1 MAEQRSFRGSKQW
14 DWRRHETSR
23 MWFKTDEGQDR
34 EDVKRRAL
42 TVLRSVAYGSDG
54 VEPDFDGPLWALQDI
69 CSRDEL
75 RSACLWFRA
84 AAAYSED
91 EEVRRVLCIEA
102 YGKIER
108 ALRCYL

>member
-1 MAEQRSFRGSKQW
+1 MSEERSFRGSRQW
-14 DWRRHETSR
+14 DYRRHEASR
-23 MWFKTDEGQDR
+23 MWFRTDEGQDR

-54 VEPDFDGPLWALQDI
+54 AEPGIDGPLWALQDI
-69 CSRDEL
+69 CSREEL
-75 RSACLWFRA
+75 KAACLWFRA
-84 AAAYSED
+84 AHAFTED
-91 EEVRRVLCIEA
+91 EDARRVLCIEA